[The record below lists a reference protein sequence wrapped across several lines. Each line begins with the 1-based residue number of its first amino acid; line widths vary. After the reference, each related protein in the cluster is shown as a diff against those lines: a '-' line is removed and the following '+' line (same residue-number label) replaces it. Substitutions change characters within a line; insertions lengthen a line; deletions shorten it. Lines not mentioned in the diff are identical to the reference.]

1 MPAFLYTA
9 LTPQGALQR
18 GEGVAPSADELRR
31 ELSEKGLLVQS
42 VQARRERSLLK
53 RLRLEDLLL
62 FNQEFKA
69 LIGAGLTLPD
79 ALALASERPDAPYL
93 EQALRRILADVRE
106 GSTLSDACARHPEV
120 FDPLFIAA
128 VRIGEKTGNLLDVLG
143 HYHGFLQQ
151 RVALRK
157 KVGQALAY
165 PAFLLI
171 TLVVV
176 LGALFIFVLPRFAAI
191 YADFNA
197 ELPLATRVLIGA
209 IDYLPLIAPAII
221 GAVMAAWFGYRRLAA
236 STAGRLRLHRLRA
249 RLPAL
254 GNVVAML
261 NVAQLARSLSAL
273 LAAGTPLVEAM
284 RTAEQ
289 SLSDRAYA
297 ESVTRTTD
305 LVMEGSSLADAMD
318 ATRLMPAT
326 AVKMVKVGEASG
338 RLDTMLA
345 EIAGFFE
352 ERLDNRLT
360 RLMTLIEPALMLLIG
375 VFIGGI
381 IVTMYL
387 PIFSLADVIR

>member
-18 GEGVAPSADELRR
+18 GEGVAPSADVLRR

-42 VQARRERSLLK
+42 VQARRERSLIG

-79 ALALASERPDAPYL
+79 ALALASDRPDAPHL
-93 EQALRRILADVRE
+93 GQALGRILAEVRE

-165 PAFLLI
+165 PVFLLI

-176 LGALFIFVLPRFAAI
+176 LAALFIFVLPRFVAI

-197 ELPLATRVLIGA
+197 DLPLATRVLIGFV
-209 IDYLPLIAPAII
+209 DYMPVIAPILV
-221 GAVMAAWFGYRRLAA
+221 GATVAAWFGYRRLVGSA
-236 STAGRLRLHRLRA
+236 TGRLRLHRLRA
-249 RLPAL
+249 RLPGL
-254 GNVVAML
+254 GNVVTML

-284 RTAEQ
+284 RTAER

-297 ESVTRTTD
+297 EAVTRTAD
-305 LVMEGSSLADAMD
+305 LVTEGTSLADAMD
-318 ATRLMPAT
+318 TTRLMPAT

-338 RLDTMLA
+338 RLDGMLA
-345 EIAGFFE
+345 EVAGFFE

>member
-1 MPAFLYTA
+1 MPAFFYTA
-9 LTPQGALQR
+9 LTSQGALLR
-18 GEGVAPSADELRR
+18 GEGVASSADVLRR

-42 VQARRERSLLK
+42 IQARRERALIG

-79 ALALASERPDAPYL
+79 ALALAADRPDAPHL
-93 EQALRRILADVRE
+93 EQALRRILAEVRE

-165 PAFLLI
+165 PVFLLI

-176 LGALFIFVLPRFAAI
+176 LAALFVFVLPRFVSI
-191 YADFNA
+191 YADFGA
-197 ELPLATRVLIGA
+197 ELPLATRMLIA
-209 IDYLPLIAPAII
+209 VVDHVPLIAPIFAAAAI
-221 GAVMAAWFGYRRLAA
+221 ALWLGYRRLAGSA
-236 STAGRLRLHRLRA
+236 AGRLRMHRVRA
-249 RLPAL
+249 RLPML
-254 GNVVAML
+254 GNVMIML

-284 RTAEQ
+284 RTAEL

-297 ESVTRTTD
+297 ESVTRTAD
-305 LVMEGSSLADAMD
+305 LVTEGVSLADAMD
-318 ATRLMPAT
+318 TTRLMPPT

-338 RLDTMLA
+338 RLDSMLA
-345 EIAGFFE
+345 EVAGFFE

-387 PIFSLADVIR
+387 PIFSLADVVR